1 MDPEAIIEYL
11 GAVDGL
17 DWWDRIDPL
26 IKQDSMS
33 DGEGLVEFAGRLC
46 YRSWAPG
53 LNPNVT
59 KVREDSKDY
68 FANILDSGHGS
79 VLEHGFYVFVFHNVS
94 RVFCYDDETEVL
106 TFDGWVKWPDVK
118 GDELFAQVD
127 PETQEM
133 TYAPAAQRF
142 RRHYQGPMYRLQ
154 SEQVDLMVTP
164 HHSLYVQKH
173 DTQAAKRGEQP
184 WEKVPAEDIVGKRV
198 HHLKTVLWSGV
209 EPEKV
214 IVPGTG
220 RTYQRGDRTHPAT
233 RQYEGWSI
241 PTDVW
246 AEWLG
251 WFVAEGFTHDDHRV
265 TICQNAGE
273 DFDRIV
279 ELSESLGRPAVS
291 LVQMAGNQMNVRL
304 SDASL
309 HDWLD
314 DTVGGPSWEKRVP
327 DYVKSWSPRLLRIF
341 LGAMVKGDGST
352 RKDGNHRVIYTSSPL
367 LADDL
372 QEVAIKAGFS
382 ANIRLDDR
390 TGQSGGLSG
399 IVHRRPG
406 YIVSLVETRIRPLVN
421 HGGRK
426 HDSLV
431 DYDGEVHCAS
441 VPNGLLV
448 VRRNGKPVVCGNTHE
463 LVRHRVGVS
472 ISQES
477 MRFVRLTDIP
487 FWQPEWA
494 QKDEE
499 LMSRA
504 RNVLEYLED
513 FQVWM
518 ADHFGLDD
526 DGVPFAE
533 KKAKTSY
540 MRRYAPDGVAT
551 SIVWGAN
558 YRTLRH
564 VIEMRTSEHA
574 EEEIVK
580 VFDQV
585 ADIMRVEAPLVMQ
598 DMTYEGNGHWTDDH
612 RKV

>member
-1 MDPEAIIEYL
+1 MRSVTPSVHLIGRPAMDPEAIIEYL

-94 RVFCYDDETEVL
+94 RVF
-106 TFDGWVKWPDVK
+106 
-118 GDELFAQVD
+118 
-127 PETQEM
+127 
-133 TYAPAAQRF
+133 
-142 RRHYQGPMYRLQ
+142 
-154 SEQVDLMVTP
+154 
-164 HHSLYVQKH
+164 
-173 DTQAAKRGEQP
+173 
-184 WEKVPAEDIVGKRV
+184 
-198 HHLKTVLWSGV
+198 
-209 EPEKV
+209 
-214 IVPGTG
+214 
-220 RTYQRGDRTHPAT
+220 
-233 RQYEGWSI
+233 
-241 PTDVW
+241 
-246 AEWLG
+246 
-251 WFVAEGFTHDDHRV
+251 
-265 TICQNAGE
+265 
-273 DFDRIV
+273 
-279 ELSESLGRPAVS
+279 
-291 LVQMAGNQMNVRL
+291 
-304 SDASL
+304 
-309 HDWLD
+309 
-314 DTVGGPSWEKRVP
+314 
-327 DYVKSWSPRLLRIF
+327 
-341 LGAMVKGDGST
+341 
-352 RKDGNHRVIYTSSPL
+352 
-367 LADDL
+367 
-372 QEVAIKAGFS
+372 
-382 ANIRLDDR
+382 
-390 TGQSGGLSG
+390 
-399 IVHRRPG
+399 
-406 YIVSLVETRIRPLVN
+406 
-421 HGGRK
+421 
-426 HDSLV
+426 
-431 DYDGEVHCAS
+431 
-441 VPNGLLV
+441 
-448 VRRNGKPVVCGNTHE
+448 THE